1 MHSNALDTLRDAP
14 EKKSR
19 ARPWRRR
26 AKHRIGTEWQSNA
39 LEKKSQVMLWIRN
52 AAQRIGN
59 EQKRTAQEKLRLPR
73 TCVGKVGYGCAQTCE
88 GKATAKNR
96 CTTHWN

>member
-19 ARPWRRR
+19 ATPWRRR

-39 LEKKSQVMLWIRN
+39 LEKKCQVMLWRRN
-52 AAQRIGN
+52 A
-59 EQKRTAQEKLRLPR
+59 K
-73 TCVGKVGYGCAQTCE
+73 
-88 GKATAKNR
+88 
-96 CTTHWN
+96 

>member
-19 ARPWRRR
+19 AMPWRRR
-26 AKHRIGTEWQSNA
+26 AEHRIGTEWQSNA
-39 LEKKSQVMLWIRN
+39 LEKKCR
-52 AAQRIGN
+52 ATHRIGN
-59 EQKRTAQEKLRLPR
+59 AQKRTAPEKLRLPR
-73 TCVGKVGYGCAQTCE
+73 TCVGKVGYGCARTCE

-96 CTTHWN
+96 CTAHWN